1 MGGGGKGGGK
11 GGAQYQYS
19 QSSTDI
25 PDWLEGA
32 AQRAVGR
39 AEDLSNQ
46 AYQPYTG
53 QLVASTPQ
61 DTQQAYQQIRDMQG
75 VTNPLYQNAAGIY
88 GNLAAGAT
96 PQTPEQLQAITNQ
109 LYSNWNTQ
117 AMQPIQGLLD
127 PYLKQ
132 GPATAEQV
140 ASNAQTIMNPYTSMV
155 VDPSIKLGQQQLAQN
170 LQQIGLGA
178 SQAGAFGGSRQGV
191 QEGVA
196 QSQTA
201 TQLAK
206 LQGDLLSAG
215 WGQALDPATRI
226 ALQGGQQGMSAAQT
240 LADLYKTG
248 YTASQGAGQH
258 LMDQNTQAALAAAQN
273 LPGLAQNW
281 QSAMQKDAS
290 LLQTIGAAQQNQQQA
305 EINAQMGQFYEQ
317 QLAPYQQLQALLG
330 AVGSVPYSSTTT
342 SQGYGSGTPASA
354 GKSAAAGA
362 LGGAA
367 QGAAMGSV
375 VPGWGTAI
383 GAVVGGILGALS

>member
-1 MGGGGKGGGK
+1 MGGGGKGGK
-11 GGAQYQYS
+11 GGSQYQYS
-19 QSSTDI
+19 QSQTEI

-32 AQRAVGR
+32 SQRAVSR

-53 QLVASTPQ
+53 QMVASTPQ
-61 DTQQAYQQIRDMQG
+61 DTLQAYQQVRDMQG
-75 VTNPLYQNAAGIY
+75 ATNPLYSSAAGIY
-88 GNLAAGAT
+88 GNLAAGAQ
-96 PQTPEQLQAITNQ
+96 PQTPEQLQAATNQ

-132 GPATAEQV
+132 GPATAEGV
-140 ASNAQTIMNPYTSMV
+140 ASNARTLMNPYSQMV

-170 LQQIGLGA
+170 LQNIGLGA

-206 LQGDLLSAG
+206 LQGDLLSSG
-215 WGQALDPATRI
+215 WAQALDPATRI
-226 ALQGGQQGMSAAQT
+226 ALQGGQQGMAAADT

-248 YTASQGAGQH
+248 YTASQGAAQG
-258 LMDQNTQAALAAAQN
+258 MMNQNTAAALAAAQN
-273 LPGLAQNW
+273 LPGLATSWQN
-281 QSAMQKDAS
+281 AMQKDAS
-290 LLQTIGAAQQNQQQA
+290 LLQTTGAAQQNQQQA
-305 EINAQMGQFYEQ
+305 ELNAKIGQFYEE

-342 SQGYGSGTPASA
+342 SQGYGSGQPASA

-375 VPGWGTAI
+375 VPGWGTAV